1 MQKKRPTAAKVAPAF
16 ATTPTT
22 VTASRMSTPATVPAP
37 PLVCAAIR
45 VPRGLSARPACAS
58 SPRAAV
64 DPGSGAPR
72 SARDGDAQ
80 SRGSFADQRRIRDA
94 CPHATEVC
102 TFHGWLKAGR
112 CVMKRQEGIRIV
124 APDTIDEGK
133 VTSIKPVYVF
143 DVTQPQEL
151 PRRAA

>member
-37 PLVCAAIR
+37 PLACAVIR
-45 VPRGLSARPACAS
+45 VPRELNARPACAS

-64 DPGSGAPR
+64 GLGSGAPG

-80 SRGSFADQRRIRDA
+80 GRRSFAGLRCIRDA
-94 CPHATEVC
+94 CPHGTEDC
-102 TFHGWLKAGR
+102 TLNGWLKAGR
-112 CVMKRQEGIRIV
+112 CVMKDRKGVRLV
-124 APDTIDEGK
+124 APDTINDGK
-133 VTSIKPVYVF
+133 ETSITPVS
-143 DVTQPQEL
+143 
-151 PRRAA
+151 